1 MGLTVTTRVLGSA
14 FAALVGPAGVGETE
28 AARAAAAIDGR
39 PPRWVVRPRTM
50 DEAAAVVA
58 LAHDEKLAVVPR
70 GAGTASSLGTPP
82 ERVDV
87 VLDLGGL
94 DAILEHNPEDMT
106 VTVQAG
112 VTAGALAARLAG
124 HRQTLPLDPPGWAAR
139 TLGGIAVTAA
149 SGPLRARYGTM
160 RDLLLGVRFVQ
171 ADGVVTWGGARV
183 VKSVTGYDI
192 PKLLVGSLGTLAVI
206 AELTLRLH
214 PLPEAEGTC
223 LVSVDSPEGAQALV
237 AAVVDSTLQ
246 PSRLELL
253 DSGALAASGLP
264 PSAAGLA
271 VSFGSVEPAVRAQQ
285 AALTAEAARAGARVE
300 TLGPGFWTTYDRMLA
315 RTGSTVLRIATRAS
329 RLVETLGEARAAL
342 GGARELVATACA
354 PLGLLRVAF
363 DQGEP
368 SGLAGAIERLR
379 GFVAHDGGSVVVARG
394 PATLRAV
401 VDPWGPVPPAALTL
415 MRGLKQEFDP
425 GRTLNPGRFVGGI

>member
-14 FAALVGPAGVGETE
+14 FAALVGPGGVGGTE

-70 GAGTASSLGTPP
+70 GAGTASGLGTPP

-106 VTVQAG
+106 ATVQAG
-112 VTAGALAARLAG
+112 VTGGALATRLAA
-124 HRQTLPLDPPGWAAR
+124 HRQTLPLDPSGWAVR
-139 TLGGIAVTAA
+139 TLGGIAATAG

-183 VKSVTGYDI
+183 VKSVTGYDV
-192 PKLLVGSLGTLAVI
+192 PKLLVGSLGTLAVL

-214 PLPEAEGTC
+214 PLPHAEATCFVPAGT
-223 LVSVDSPEGAQALV
+223 LEAAQSLA

-253 DSGALAASGLP
+253 DAGGLAAAGLP
-264 PSAAGLA
+264 PAPAGLV

-285 AALTAEAARAGARVE
+285 AMLAAEAARAGSRVE
-300 TLGPGFWTTYDRMLA
+300 TLGPGFWTTYDRVLA
-315 RTGSTVLRIATRAS
+315 RTGSTVLRSAPRAS
-329 RLVETLGEARAAL
+329 RLAATVGEVHAAL
-342 GGARELVATACA
+342 AGIAQIVVTGCA
-354 PLGLLRVAF
+354 SLGVFRVAL
-363 DQGEP
+363 EHAEA
-368 SGLAGAIERLR
+368 SALAGAVERLR
-379 GFVAHDGGSVVVARG
+379 AAVADDEGSVVVERG
-394 PATLRAV
+394 PAALRSAI
-401 VDPWGPVPPAALTL
+401 DPWGPVAPGALAL

-425 GRTLNPGRFVGGI
+425 ARTLNPGRFVGGI